1 MVHLEQAKVQVPRQ
15 WACTPGKKGKT
26 LLGFLGMGV
35 YVMVFPYLR
44 RKTDDIGKFGDEQCP
59 LVLVGGILWAKFQEP
74 ENHLRVKL

>member
-1 MVHLEQAKVQVPRQ
+1 
-15 WACTPGKKGKT
+15 
-26 LLGFLGMGV
+26 MGV